1 MNFYNPYYIP
11 RFYTSKGFFSN
22 LFKGVNFTS
31 ILNGTQKTLN
41 VVNQAIPIFK
51 EMSPIVKNAKTMFRV
66 ASEFSKNNTDDS
78 SQSKHAI
85 SNNSYYKNVPTFF
98 E

>member
-11 RFYTSKGFFSN
+11 RFYVPKSIFTN
-22 LFKGVNFTS
+22 IFKGVNFTS
-31 ILNGTQKTLN
+31 ILNGTQKTLS

-51 EMSPIVKNAKTMFRV
+51 EMSPIVKNAKTMFRIATEYTKPNV
-66 ASEFSKNNTDDS
+66 KDTIHKEVMNTVYNN
-78 SQSKHAI
+78 
-85 SNNSYYKNVPTFF
+85 NPVFF